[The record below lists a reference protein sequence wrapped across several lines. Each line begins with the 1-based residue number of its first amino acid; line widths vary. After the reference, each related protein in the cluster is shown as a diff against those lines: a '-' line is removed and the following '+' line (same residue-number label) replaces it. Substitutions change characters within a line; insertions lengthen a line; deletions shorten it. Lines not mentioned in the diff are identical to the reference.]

1 MSQTSPSAAY
11 TRLVTSIEGVSAEF
25 RESIDTEAFLALSGD
40 EKSAA
45 EELLVQRMKD
55 VEDFR
60 IPPVL
65 ARIRLKRAVRPM
77 KERLGQTKG
86 RMRIALA
93 RALVELDALPRIDE
107 TVAAMI
113 AENDADEGLTA
124 LAATPGL
131 RSREIGQARARA
143 CLHHSSPEVRI
154 NAGAALLRMAK
165 LTTDPL
171 VWKFRPLY
179 LALGDAD
186 EAVRREAFEAI
197 CELTELPP
205 EAAD

>member
-1 MSQTSPSAAY
+1 MNQTSPSAAY
-11 TRLVTSIEGVSAEF
+11 TRLVTSIDGESAEF

-40 EKSAA
+40 EKTAA

-77 KERLGQTKG
+77 KERLGETKG

-93 RALVELDALPRIDE
+93 RALVELEALQSIDE
-107 TVAAMI
+107 TVASMI
-113 AENDADEGLTA
+113 AENDADEGITA
-124 LAATPGL
+124 LAAVSGL
-131 RSREIGQARARA
+131 RSREIIQALARA

-165 LTTDPL
+165 LTNDPL

-179 LALGDAD
+179 LRLGDAD
-186 EAVRREAFEAI
+186 EMVRREAFAEI

>member
-131 RSREIGQARARA
+131 RSREIVQALARA

>member
-11 TRLVTSIEGVSAEF
+11 TRLVTSLEGVSPEY
-25 RESIDTEAFLALSGD
+25 RESIDTEAFLALTGD
-40 EKSAA
+40 EKAAA
-45 EELLVQRMKD
+45 EELLVQRIKD
-55 VEDFR
+55 AEDFR

-65 ARIRLKRAVRPM
+65 ASIRLKRAVRPM

-93 RALVELDALPRIDE
+93 RALVELDALESIDQ
-107 TVAAMI
+107 TVASMI
-113 AENDADEGLTA
+113 AENDADEGITA
-124 LAATPGL
+124 LAAADGL
-131 RSREIGQARARA
+131 RSREIVQALARA
-143 CLHHSSPEVRI
+143 CVHHSSPEVRI
-154 NAGAALLRMAK
+154 NAGAALIYMAK
-165 LTTDPL
+165 LTDDPL

-179 LALGDAD
+179 LRLGDED
-186 EAVRREAFEAI
+186 EAVRREAFADI